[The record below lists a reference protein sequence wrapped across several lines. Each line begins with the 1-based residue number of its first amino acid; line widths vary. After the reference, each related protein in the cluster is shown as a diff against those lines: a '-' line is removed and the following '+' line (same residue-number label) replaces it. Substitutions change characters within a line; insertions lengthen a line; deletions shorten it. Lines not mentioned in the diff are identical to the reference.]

1 MLLQLYATYCVY
13 NIVLLCIYAHYVH
26 VHDVYTYLLRR
37 SDMRQLY
44 VVAWSTSLHSK
55 ISHLHIFILIIF
67 LKVNVIGKLY

>member
-1 MLLQLYATYCVY
+1 MSMMTAH
-13 NIVLLCIYAHYVH
+13 IHYV
-26 VHDVYTYLLRR
+26 LA

-44 VVAWSTSLHSK
+44 VVAWSSLDTK